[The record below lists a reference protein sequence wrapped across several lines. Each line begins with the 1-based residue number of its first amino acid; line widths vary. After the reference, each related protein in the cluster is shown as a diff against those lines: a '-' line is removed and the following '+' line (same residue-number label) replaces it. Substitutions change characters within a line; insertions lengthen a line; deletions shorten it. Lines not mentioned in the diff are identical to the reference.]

1 MTLAIDIAIE
11 HDDWAAL
18 GDLQVLADRAIAAA
32 IQASGVS
39 VPAEVELS
47 VVLCDDDFIRG
58 LNARWRGL
66 DKATNVLSFPS
77 DMPRMLGDIV
87 VAYETSAREAVDEG
101 RSLSDHLAH
110 LLIHGCFHLVGFD
123 HDVDADADTM
133 ESLEARA
140 LAMLGIASPYAD
152 MARS

>member
-123 HDVDADADTM
+123 HAVDADADTM

>member
-39 VPAEVELS
+39 VPTEVELS